1 MKLQFIDTLKKN
13 KERKQYEKLVT
24 KNAMNWKENLW
35 STLYTEDI
43 TDKNNNC

>member
-1 MKLQFIDTLKKN
+1 MKLQFIDTLKN
-13 KERKQYEKLVT
+13 KEKKQLEKTNT
-24 KNAMNWKENLW
+24 KNTKNWKENLW